1 MREFGPRL
9 KRLREQRELSLA
21 ELARL
26 LGIDYMQVYRYE
38 KGLNLPSLETA
49 IKLAQ
54 ILQVSIDELVSGRG
68 RIEPPKFKSVRIF
81 ERMRELDQLPRDKQ
95 ELALQILDTVI
106 AQHELQSLTDRLR
119 RS

>member
-9 KRLREQRELSLA
+9 KRLREQRELSLT
-21 ELARL
+21 ELSRL

-49 IKLAQ
+49 IRLAK
-54 ILQVSIDELVSGRG
+54 ILQVSIDDLVTGRAHS
-68 RIEPPKFKSVRIF
+68 EPPKIKSVRIF
-81 ERMRELDQLPRDKQ
+81 ERMRELDQLPKDKQ
-95 ELALQILDTVI
+95 ALALQILDTVI